1 MEGKHDKTMPK
12 ALEMHYKERI
22 QILED
27 QMSKSTGR
35 LKDAMMLLERKDIV
49 IAEKDAYIEEL
60 RTAFI
65 DATLRAQRG
74 GAR

>member
-1 MEGKHDKTMPK
+1 MPTTMPK